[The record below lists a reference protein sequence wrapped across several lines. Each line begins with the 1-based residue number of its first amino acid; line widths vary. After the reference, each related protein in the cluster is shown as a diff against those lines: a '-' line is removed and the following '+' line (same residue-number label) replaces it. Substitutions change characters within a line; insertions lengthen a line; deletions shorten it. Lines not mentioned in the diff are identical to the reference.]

1 MTKLHIISGPDK
13 GQSFDLKNGIICI
26 GRSPDNDIQI
36 EDESVSRNHLKIRRE
51 GNKYFI
57 EDLESANGT
66 YIDGKQI
73 SPNTEF
79 EVKEGLPISV
89 GMITICL
96 GKDASEDIL
105 AALDSIDLSKELS
118 QDDILHTQDRPMTPE
133 KNMELISKVSN
144 ILMQSLNIDEILEK
158 ILDCIFDLLKRIERG
173 VVIIID
179 KETGEISEVIR
190 RSEKAGD
197 DTGAMYSRSVVDRVI
212 REGKPL
218 IILDSYSED
227 EIDFS
232 ESLKLMKI
240 KSVMCVPLIS
250 RSQIRGVLYVDSINE
265 QFGFRHNDIVLF
277 KALGSPAALAI
288 ENALL
293 SSNSR

>member
-1 MTKLHIISGPDK
+1 
-13 GQSFDLKNGIICI
+13 
-26 GRSPDNDIQI
+26 
-36 EDESVSRNHLKIRRE
+36 
-51 GNKYFI
+51 
-57 EDLESANGT
+57 
-66 YIDGKQI
+66 
-73 SPNTEF
+73 
-79 EVKEGLPISV
+79 
-89 GMITICL
+89 MITICL

-118 QDDILHTQDRPMTPE
+118 QDDILHTQDRPMTPK

-158 ILDCIFDLLKRIERG
+158 ILDCIFDLLKRIDRG

-190 RSEKAGD
+190 RSEKARD
-197 DTGAMYSRSVVDRVI
+197 DTGAMYSRSLVDRVI

-265 QFGFRHNDIVLF
+265 QFGFRHNDIILF

-293 SSNSR
+293 SSNSMK